1 MQAFNLRCKTMS
13 IKNAALSRDQLAPEE
28 QEILEAIHLCPA
40 LRQKI
45 SKILRGDVSDEEAQ
59 ICKAEKSAV

>member
-1 MQAFNLRCKTMS
+1 MV
-13 IKNAALSRDQLAPEE
+13 IDNAARSRNQLAPEE

-45 SKILRGDVSDEEAQ
+45 SKILKGDVSDEEAQ
-59 ICKAEKSAV
+59 ICKAEEPAV